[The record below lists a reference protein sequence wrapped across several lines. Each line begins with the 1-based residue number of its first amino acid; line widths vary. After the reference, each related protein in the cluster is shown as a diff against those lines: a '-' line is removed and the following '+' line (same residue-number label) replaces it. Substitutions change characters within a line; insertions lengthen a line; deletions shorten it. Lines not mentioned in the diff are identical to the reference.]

1 MREPDR
7 SAVIHISSA
16 VIRCLP
22 AAVESVRVSIDAL
35 DLAEVVHVEENKL
48 VVIIEGASS
57 GMVGDCLTQ
66 ISAYEGVVS
75 AAMVY
80 EQIEPAESAGEQA

>member
-1 MREPDR
+1 MRDSNR
-7 SAVIHISSA
+7 GAFLHISSA

-22 AAVESVRVSIDAL
+22 AAVEAVRGSIEGL
-35 DLAEVVHVEENKL
+35 DMAEVVHVEGNKII
-48 VVIIEGASS
+48 VVIEGTSS

-66 ISAYEGVVS
+66 ISAVEGVLS

-80 EQIEPAESAGEQA
+80 EQVEPAESAGEEA

>member
-1 MREPDR
+1 MREADPGT
-7 SAVIHISSA
+7 VLHISSA

-22 AAVESVRVSIDAL
+22 AAVETVGDSIAAL
-35 DLAEVVHVEENKL
+35 DMAEVVHVENNKII
-48 VVIIEGASS
+48 VIIEGSSS

-80 EQIEPAESAGEQA
+80 EQVEPVESAGEEA

>member
-1 MREPDR
+1 MRDSDR
-7 SAVIHISSA
+7 GAVVHISSA

-22 AAVESVRVSIDAL
+22 AAVETVRGCIEAL
-35 DLAEVVHVEENKL
+35 GMAEVVHVEGNKL
-48 VVIIEGASS
+48 IVIIEGPSS
-57 GMVGDCLTQ
+57 GTVGDCLTQ

-80 EQIEPAESAGEQA
+80 EQVEPAESAGEEA